1 MASEVGVALMAYDQ
15 TTKAISVDQL
25 DMTVLEEL
33 RVLDE
38 EDLRELVELY
48 VGDVVSQLANI
59 RAGLGAQDATAV
71 SAAAHRIKGASLSI
85 GAARMAALSADVE
98 SAAKDGSLEPVPAL
112 VGSLESELD
121 PTKAALASTFGIES
135 PA

>member
-1 MASEVGVALMAYDQ
+1 MAYDQ
-15 TTKAISVDQL
+15 TTKAISVDLL

-48 VGDVVSQLANI
+48 VGDVVSQLGHI
-59 RAGLGAQDATAV
+59 RAGLAAQDGV
-71 SAAAHRIKGASLSI
+71 VISAAAHRIKGASLSI
-85 GAARMAALSADVE
+85 GAAKMATLSADVE
-98 SAAKDGSLEPVPAL
+98 TAAKDDSLEPILAL
-112 VGSLESELD
+112 VSSLESDLD
-121 PTKAALASTFGIES
+121 PTRAALAKTFGIES